1 MPVRSSAAVGL
12 LAPFQPL
19 DVISAS
25 STTSRSDVFKDPHC
39 RIRQIEADMKV
50 LQGTPEHR
58 VEAVAIQNASVR
70 RQRTTADPLHA
81 FTAQAVY
88 GSFEEQREQGAGA
101 LLDEKIDNVPQRMP
115 TSSGAAIA
123 RAVIGSGVRIRSWPN
138 RRVLVCPLCA
148 EQAKLLSRRD
158 TQPNSVEESDLR
170 ETLVAQGSAALST
183 TQRNAAHPGYNFPL
197 TDS

>member
-25 STTSRSDVFKDPHC
+25 STTLRSDVFKEPHC

-101 LLDEKIDNVPQRMP
+101 LLDEKIDNVPPAHADLIRGRDNKGSNWFWRTNSVVAKSACSCVP
-115 TSSGAAIA
+115 FVC
-123 RAVIGSGVRIRSWPN
+123 RAGQTAQPERYS
-138 RRVLVCPLCA
+138 A
-148 EQAKLLSRRD
+148 ELSRRER
-158 TQPNSVEESDLR
+158 P
-170 ETLVAQGSAALST
+170 A
-183 TQRNAAHPGYNFPL
+183 
-197 TDS
+197 